1 MKTRAA
7 KILSSALLLV
17 FVNFMF
23 SNMVFIHYH
32 LHSEGGTVAH
42 SHPYKSS
49 SQHTHSTK
57 ELNLISSFN
66 CTATSADTA
75 SPAPTLTTPLYYTV
89 IECHCS
95 TATTD
100 ESPLS
105 VTLRGPP
112 HC

>member
-23 SNMVFIHYH
+23 SNTVFIHYH
-32 LHSEGGTVAH
+32 LLSEGGTVAH

-57 ELNLISSFN
+57 ELNLISSLN
-66 CTATSADTA
+66 CAAASADTA
-75 SPAPTLTTPLYYTV
+75 SPVLTLTAPLYYTV
-89 IECHCS
+89 IECHC
-95 TATTD
+95 TT
-100 ESPLS
+100 
-105 VTLRGPP
+105 TT
-112 HC
+112 